1 MNAPARSPAAP
12 SGADAGTAAAG
23 ESPSGIVT
31 FTVLAVSSLTIL
43 ANATIAP
50 ALPGLSAAFADVPG
64 IEALAGLALSL
75 PSLSIILSAAAF
87 GWLAD
92 RVDPLSV
99 LLVSMVGYALA
110 GASGALAPTIGTV
123 LAGRFAL
130 GFGVAGTMTIATLLA
145 ATLWSG
151 PARARFMGRQFA
163 ATSLVGMVLLVCAG
177 LVAETSWRAPF
188 LIYLVALPVA
198 LLAWIVLR
206 GRLDVPA
213 PDAPGPPP
221 AAFPWSAFA
230 LIGALAC
237 FTMLAFYLV
246 PTRLPFHLLEI
257 GAGGPSA
264 AGVAMAAVTLAGI
277 PGSLA
282 FGRIRARLEP
292 APIAATCL
300 VVMAAGF
307 VAISFAQGL
316 PLVIAGTLLIGLGLG
331 PSIPNLM
338 SWLVSSV
345 PDGAR
350 GRASG
355 LFTMAIF
362 AGQFL
367 SPIVGNAVSDRVG
380 LARTFDVF
388 AGALFVVAVA
398 LSVAGRR
405 AGPAPAKTRTA

>member
-1 MNAPARSPAAP
+1 MSAAARGSVAAGAPDGAAGAVPVGSSP
-12 SGADAGTAAAG
+12 SGA
-23 ESPSGIVT
+23 VT
-31 FTVLAVSSLTIL
+31 VTVLAVSSLTIL

-64 IEALAGLALSL
+64 IEGLAGLALSL
-75 PSLSIILSAAAF
+75 PSLSIILSAALF
-87 GWLAD
+87 GHLAD
-92 RVDPLSV
+92 RIDPLRV

-123 LAGRFAL
+123 LVGRFAL

-151 PARARFMGRQFA
+151 RARARFMGRQFA

-177 LVAETSWRAPF
+177 LLAETSWRAPF

-198 LLAWIVLR
+198 LAAWIVLR
-206 GRLDVPA
+206 GKVGARDPDGPTSA
-213 PDAPGPPP
+213 PV
-221 AAFPWSAFA
+221 AFPWPAFA
-230 LIGALAC
+230 RIGSLAC

-246 PTRLPFHLLEI
+246 PTRLPFHLIAI

-264 AGVAMAAVTLAGI
+264 AGFAMAAVTLAGI
-277 PGSLA
+277 PGALA
-282 FGRIRARLEP
+282 FGRIRARLKP
-292 APIAATCL
+292 APIAAACL
-300 VVMAAGF
+300 VVVAAGF

-316 PLVIAGTLLIGLGLG
+316 ALVIAGALLVGLGLG
-331 PSIPNLM
+331 PAIPNLM
-338 SWLVSSV
+338 SWLVASV

-367 SPIVGNAVSDRVG
+367 SPIVGHAVSDRVG

-388 AGALFVVAVA
+388 AAALLVVSVGLVA
-398 LSVAGRR
+398 LGRR
-405 AGPAPAKTRTA
+405 ADPVPAPVP